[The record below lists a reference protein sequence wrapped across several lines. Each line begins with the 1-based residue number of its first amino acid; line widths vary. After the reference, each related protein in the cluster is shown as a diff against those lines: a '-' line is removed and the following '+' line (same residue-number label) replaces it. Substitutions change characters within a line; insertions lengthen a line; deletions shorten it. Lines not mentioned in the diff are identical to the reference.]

1 MSCGGKVRVVG
12 WRETVDP
19 YVVLFP
25 VIPLEG
31 LAMLVTTAQS
41 GKLLVGFEPAAQR
54 VGVRRRV

>member
-41 GKLLVGFEPAAQR
+41 GELLVGFEPAA
-54 VGVRRRV
+54 